1 MKCSTLNSPTLDSKN
16 SKKSTTLE
24 RFSAKALSQPGQRLQ
39 AVAHSNRSSESGV
52 TLLECLIGIA
62 VIAITATLIL
72 PPLFIASAS
81 RVQNRRAEQAFQIA
95 QDEIDRIQTLV
106 AGGRHNNTN
115 LPASAGAFTNGANI
129 APPTAVAGVRKC
141 VDPGLPNQYTGVGV
155 GALQAIPIDIDGIPV
170 NGDPC
175 APEFY
180 MQVFRSVSPNDTA
193 PGGSRQNS
201 FILGVRVYS
210 VIARPNFG
218 SMTTPVQPAALNITS
233 GTGSQR
239 VRPLVAL
246 YPRMTWSDQGT
257 TLCQLHQQ
265 GGTPCP

>member
-1 MKCSTLNSPTLDSKN
+1 MKFLILNSPTLDSK
-16 SKKSTTLE
+16 TPIAPD
-24 RFSAKALSQPGQRLQ
+24 RFSAKALSGHGQRLQ
-39 AVAHSNRSSESGV
+39 AVVRSTCSSESGV
-52 TLLECLIGIA
+52 TLLECLIGVA

-106 AGGRHNNTN
+106 ASGQHNATN
-115 LPASAGAFTNGANI
+115 LPASAEAFTNGANVG
-129 APPTAVAGVRKC
+129 PPTRVAGVRKC
-141 VDPGLPNQYTGVGV
+141 VNTGLPNQYMGVGV
-155 GALQAIPIDIDGIPV
+155 GALQAIPIDIDGITV

-193 PGGSRQNS
+193 PGSNRQNS

-210 VIARPNFG
+210 VIAQPNFG

>member
-1 MKCSTLNSPTLDSKN
+1 MKSPNVNPPALDSKTP
-16 SKKSTTLE
+16 SMPIC
-24 RFSAKALSQPGQRLQ
+24 FSAKPLGWQGRISQASIRSG
-39 AVAHSNRSSESGV
+39 RSSESGV
-52 TLLECLIGIA
+52 TLLECLVGIA
-62 VIAITATLIL
+62 VIAVTATLIL

-106 AGGRHNNTN
+106 ASGQHGAAN
-115 LPASAGAFTNGANI
+115 LPASAGAFTNGANVG
-129 APPTAVAGVRKC
+129 PPTAVAGVRKC
-141 VDPGLPNQYTGVGV
+141 VNSTLTTYTGSGV
-155 GALQAIPIDIDGIPV
+155 GALQAIPVDIDGLTV
-170 NGDPC
+170 GGNNC

-193 PGGSRQNS
+193 PGGTRQNS

-210 VIARPNFG
+210 VLAQDNFG
-218 SMTTPVQPAALNITS
+218 SMTAPVQPAALNITS

-246 YPRMTWSDQGT
+246 YPRLTWSDQGT

-265 GGTPCP
+265 GGVPCP

>member
-1 MKCSTLNSPTLDSKN
+1 MKFSTANSLTLDSKRTN
-16 SKKSTTLE
+16 EAS
-24 RFSAKALSQPGQRLQ
+24 RVSAKALSQYGRRLQ
-39 AVAHSNRSSESGV
+39 FLSGSNRSSEAGV
-52 TLLECLIGIA
+52 TLLECLVGIA
-62 VIAITATLIL
+62 IIAVTATLIL

-81 RVQNRRAEQAFQIA
+81 RAQNRRAEQAFQIA
-95 QDEIDRIQTLV
+95 QDEIDRIQALV
-106 AGGRHNNTN
+106 ASGRHNNTN
-115 LPASAGAFTNGANI
+115 LPAAEAFTNGANVG
-129 APPTAVAGVRKC
+129 PPTAVAGVRKC
-141 VDPGLPNQYTGVGV
+141 VNTGLANQYTGSGV
-155 GALQAIPIDIDGIPV
+155 GALQAIPIDIDGITL

-180 MQVFRSVSPNDTA
+180 MQVFRSVNPNDTA
-193 PGGSRQNS
+193 PGGNRQNS

-210 VIARPNFG
+210 AIAQPNFG
-218 SMTTPVQPAALNITS
+218 SMATPVQPAALNITS

>member
-1 MKCSTLNSPTLDSKN
+1 MKFSTSNSPTLDSKN
-16 SKKSTTLE
+16 LLTTKRLSTKVLSKPSQQL
-24 RFSAKALSQPGQRLQ
+24 SAAACL
-39 AVAHSNRSSESGV
+39 NRSSESGV
-52 TLLECLIGIA
+52 TLLECLIGVA

-106 AGGRHNNTN
+106 ASGRHSATN
-115 LPASAGAFTNGANI
+115 LPASAGAFTNGANVG
-129 APPTAVAGVRKC
+129 PPTGVAGVRKC
-141 VDPGLPNQYTGVGV
+141 VNTGLANQYTGVGV
-155 GALQAIPIDIDGIPV
+155 GALQAIPIDIDGITV
-170 NGDPC
+170 DGDPC

-180 MQVFRSVSPNDTA
+180 MQVFRSVNPNDTA
-193 PGGSRQNS
+193 PGSSRQNS

-210 VIARPNFG
+210 AIARPNFG

-246 YPRMTWSDQGT
+246 YTRMTWSDQGT